1 MMNSPDHIVYM
12 DHAGTSPLD
21 PMVLAAMEPYLTQI
35 FGNPSSIHSVGQ
47 ETKRAL
53 DSARDHIARLIGCRV
68 SEIVFT
74 SGGTESDNA
83 ALHGVLQ
90 ALRHT
95 GTHIITTQTEHHAI
109 LRTCEHLESQGCQIT
124 YLPVDQYGQI
134 TPEQVLDAITD
145 ETILVSIMLANNEI
159 GTIQPVSEITAAV
172 KQRAD
177 EMNRHIVVHTD
188 AVQAAGLLDLHVDQL
203 GVDLLSLSAHKFYGP
218 KGVGLLYVRRG
229 TRWLPQQLGGGQ
241 ERERRAGTENV
252 AGIIGMAKALE
263 IAESNRS
270 IIVNQCTGLR
280 DHMIKGLLARI
291 PGTHL
296 NGHPTDRLAN
306 NVNMS
311 FEEIEGEPILLGL
324 DMAGICASSGSACS
338 SGSLEPSHVLLALGQ
353 NEDLA
358 RGSLR
363 LTFGKANTITEVDY
377 VIDNIESL
385 IRQLRG
391 MSHFSVSGS

>member
-1 MMNSPDHIVYM
+1 MTTPDHIVYM

-21 PMVLAAMEPYLTQI
+21 PEGLASMEPYLTQI

-47 ETKRAL
+47 KTKRAL
-53 DSARDHIARLIGCRV
+53 DSARDRIARLIGCRV

-83 ALHGVLQ
+83 AINGVLQ
-90 ALRHT
+90 ALQHT
-95 GTHIITTQTEHHAI
+95 GSHIITTRVEHHAV
-109 LRTCEHLESQGCQIT
+109 LRTCEYLESTGCQIT
-124 YLPVDQYGQI
+124 YLPVDRHGRI
-134 TPEQVLDAITD
+134 STEQVLNAVT
-145 ETILVSIMLANNEI
+145 ETTILVSVILANNEI
-159 GTIQPVSEITAAV
+159 GTIQPVSEIASAV
-172 KQRAD
+172 KQRAS
-177 EMNRHIVVHTD
+177 EMNRSIIVHTD
-188 AVQAAGLLDLHVDQL
+188 AVQAAGLLDLQVDRL

-229 TRWLPQQLGGGQ
+229 TEWVPQQLGGGQ

-252 AGIIGMAKALE
+252 AGIVGMAKALE
-263 IAESNRS
+263 LAEANRPA
-270 IIVNQCTGLR
+270 IVTHCTELR
-280 DHMIKGLLARI
+280 DRMINALVERI

-296 NGHPTDRLAN
+296 NGHPTNRLVN

-311 FEEIEGEPILLGL
+311 FEKIEGEPILLGL

-353 NEDLA
+353 DEDLA

-363 LTFGKANTITEVDY
+363 LTFGKSNTLAEVDY
-377 VIDNIESL
+377 VVDNIESL
-385 IRQLRG
+385 IHQLRK
-391 MSHFSVSGS
+391 MSHFGVSGS

>member
-1 MMNSPDHIVYM
+1 M

-21 PMVLAAMEPYLTQI
+21 PIVLAAMEPYLTQR

-47 ETKRAL
+47 ETKRGL

-83 ALHGVLQ
+83 ALYGTLH

-95 GTHIITTQTEHHAI
+95 GTHIITTRTEHHAI

-124 YLPVDQYGQI
+124 YLPVDQHGQV
-134 TPEQVLDAITD
+134 TPIQVLDAITD
-145 ETILVSIMLANNEI
+145 ETILVSVMLANNEI
-159 GTIQPVSEITAAV
+159 GTIQPVSEIAALV

-177 EMNRHIVVHTD
+177 EMNRQIIVHTD
-188 AVQAAGLLDLHVDQL
+188 AVQAAGLLDLQVDQL
-203 GVDLLSLSAHKFYGP
+203 GIDLLSLSAHKFYGP

-229 TRWLPQQLGGGQ
+229 TSWVPQQLGGGQ

-270 IIVNQCTGLR
+270 VIVNQCTELR
-280 DHMIKGLLARI
+280 DHMIEEILDRI

-306 NVNMS
+306 NVNIS
-311 FEEIEGEPILLGL
+311 FEEVEGEPILLGL

-363 LTFGKANTITEVDY
+363 LTFGKANTIPEVDY

-391 MSHFSVSGS
+391 MSHLSVTGS